1 MPTPRA
7 PRPSPQQ
14 RYWQKRLAAPA
25 FRRALTTLVAGE
37 LRQLG
42 RQKVGAVVDP
52 ELVRTL
58 IRHWDSRLI
67 DRGAV
72 AEVMIAANRRSA
84 DRLTRRDESLIDLLD
99 RQLVADLEAALDASL
114 EMTDRAR
121 DFVAT
126 LMQRDFV
133 QGLFADVIFTAVVS
147 FQQKANPFFGAFA
160 TRALEGQIKG
170 FIRLFMPMLQAQAT
184 AFAVDRAN
192 QRAVLDFAR
201 AVARQLLEVP
211 IGRYAALAG
220 RGGGASMERLM
231 RRAAEN
237 PALADLGRRA
247 ALASWDDLF
256 AALQGRRIGALLP
269 LGEHADWLAERC
281 VEGLLPAL
289 QRPAVVAFIA
299 AEAAAVP
306 PAPPSPKRKR

>member
-1 MPTPRA
+1 
-7 PRPSPQQ
+7 
-14 RYWQKRLAAPA
+14 
-25 FRRALTTLVAGE
+25 
-37 LRQLG
+37 
-42 RQKVGAVVDP
+42 
-52 ELVRTL
+52 
-58 IRHWDSRLI
+58 
-67 DRGAV
+67 
-72 AEVMIAANRRSA
+72 
-84 DRLTRRDESLIDLLD
+84 
-99 RQLVADLEAALDASL
+99 
-114 EMTDRAR
+114 
-121 DFVAT
+121 
-126 LMQRDFV
+126 
-133 QGLFADVIFTAVVS
+133 VVS

-220 RGGGASMERLM
+220 SGGGASMERLM

-237 PALADLGRRA
+237 PALADLARRA
-247 ALASWDDLF
+247 ALASWEDLF
-256 AALQGRRIGALLP
+256 AALKGRRIGALLP

-306 PAPPSPKRKR
+306 PAPPLPKRKR